1 MKTPISQLMELGLS
15 EYEAKGY
22 VSLLKEYP
30 STAYELGK
38 TSGIPTSKIY
48 EVLKKLTGRGMVT
61 VIAEGKSKRYL
72 PIALEDF
79 LSRHK
84 KEMETVMQSVREN
97 LSEKASGRESISIW
111 NIVDYDFL
119 IEKAGGMI
127 DGASHTVLIS
137 IWKEELERIE
147 DKVRDAL
154 DRGVKVAILHFGNSR
169 LRLGKLYQHPIEDT
183 VFQEKGGRCFTV
195 VADSK
200 EVLMGTVLKYGIVEG
215 AWSRNR
221 SFITMAEEYVKHD
234 IYIMKIITRFD
245 RLLKERFGIRYEKL
259 RDIFTDKEVQ

>member
-38 TSGIPTSKIY
+38 ASGIPTSKIY

-61 VIAEGKSKRYL
+61 MIAEGKSKRYL

-84 KEMETVMQSVREN
+84 KEMETVMRSVREN
-97 LSEKASGRESISIW
+97 LSQAVAGRENISIW

-119 IEKAGGMI
+119 IEKARGII

-147 DKVRDAL
+147 DQVRNAL
-154 DRGVKVAILHFGNSR
+154 DRGVKVAILHFGHSR
-169 LRLGKLYQHPIEDT
+169 LKLGKLYQHPIEDT

-234 IYIMKIITRFD
+234 IYIMKIIARFD
-245 RLLKERFGIRYEKL
+245 RLLKERFGIRYENL